1 MAKFSL
7 SAAETDII
15 MFLANNPGYDTAADI
30 SKVRRILKSQV
41 SVSVKSLCEKG
52 LLTGTYKDGNKKSV
66 HLSLTAKAKPVVT
79 YGKKEQSDF
88 AAVLF
93 DGFTDDEIAAFERY
107 HIKIL
112 DNINRKKGATNN
124 AISYNDRRLP
134 ACRSWR
140 RSWNRVCRYE
150 CGGGNHAY
158 ACYISRYRAV
168 YRCRNRPC
176 LRCSGKCRIGLHIR
190 KEQKP

>member
-1 MAKFSL
+1 MNNIIFRQKGQAYDHKQLLEFHLCRRGRIQRVQKAHYGKVFSL
-7 SAAETDII
+7 SRKTDII

-93 DGFTDDEIAAFERY
+93 DGFTDEEIAAFERY

-112 DNINRKKGATNN
+112 DNINRK
-124 AISYNDRRLP
+124 
-134 ACRSWR
+134 RSD
-140 RSWNRVCRYE
+140 
-150 CGGGNHAY
+150 
-158 ACYISRYRAV
+158 
-168 YRCRNRPC
+168 
-176 LRCSGKCRIGLHIR
+176 K
-190 KEQKP
+190 

>member
-1 MAKFSL
+1 MTTSSFWNFISAAEDEYSVYRKRIMAKFSL

-15 MFLANNPGYDTAADI
+15 MFLANNPDYDTAADI

-66 HLSLTAKAKPVVT
+66 SLTEKAKPVVT

-112 DNINRKKGATNN
+112 DNISRK
-124 AISYNDRRLP
+124 
-134 ACRSWR
+134 RSD
-140 RSWNRVCRYE
+140 
-150 CGGGNHAY
+150 
-158 ACYISRYRAV
+158 
-168 YRCRNRPC
+168 
-176 LRCSGKCRIGLHIR
+176 K
-190 KEQKP
+190 

>member
-1 MAKFSL
+1 MTTSSFWNFISAAEDEYSVYRKRIMAKFSL

-41 SVSVKSLCEKG
+41 SVSVKSQCEKG

-66 HLSLTAKAKPVVT
+66 HLSLTTKAKPVVT

-112 DNINRKKGATNN
+112 DNINRK
-124 AISYNDRRLP
+124 
-134 ACRSWR
+134 RSD
-140 RSWNRVCRYE
+140 
-150 CGGGNHAY
+150 
-158 ACYISRYRAV
+158 
-168 YRCRNRPC
+168 
-176 LRCSGKCRIGLHIR
+176 K
-190 KEQKP
+190 

>member
-1 MAKFSL
+1 MTTSSFWNFISAAEDEYSVYRKRIMSKFSL

-66 HLSLTAKAKPVVT
+66 HLSLT

-93 DGFTDDEIAAFERY
+93 DGFTDEEIAAFERY

-112 DNINRKKGATNN
+112 DNINRK
-124 AISYNDRRLP
+124 
-134 ACRSWR
+134 RSD
-140 RSWNRVCRYE
+140 
-150 CGGGNHAY
+150 
-158 ACYISRYRAV
+158 
-168 YRCRNRPC
+168 
-176 LRCSGKCRIGLHIR
+176 K
-190 KEQKP
+190 

>member
-1 MAKFSL
+1 MTTSSFWNFISAAEYEYSVYRKRIMAKFSL

-41 SVSVKSLCEKG
+41 SLSVKFLCEKG

-79 YGKKEQSDF
+79 YGKNEQSDF

-93 DGFTDDEIAAFERY
+93 DGFTDEEIAAFERY

-112 DNINRKKGATNN
+112 DNINRK
-124 AISYNDRRLP
+124 
-134 ACRSWR
+134 RSD
-140 RSWNRVCRYE
+140 
-150 CGGGNHAY
+150 
-158 ACYISRYRAV
+158 
-168 YRCRNRPC
+168 
-176 LRCSGKCRIGLHIR
+176 K
-190 KEQKP
+190 

>member
-79 YGKKEQSDF
+79 YGKNEQSDF

-93 DGFTDDEIAAFERY
+93 DGFTDEEIAAFERY

-112 DNINRKKGATNN
+112 DNINRK
-124 AISYNDRRLP
+124 
-134 ACRSWR
+134 RSD
-140 RSWNRVCRYE
+140 
-150 CGGGNHAY
+150 
-158 ACYISRYRAV
+158 
-168 YRCRNRPC
+168 
-176 LRCSGKCRIGLHIR
+176 K
-190 KEQKP
+190 

>member
-1 MAKFSL
+1 MFARNINISVTAAERENFAIMRFLYTLYSS

-52 LLTGTYKDGNKKSV
+52 LMTGTYKDGNKKSV
-66 HLSLTAKAKPVVT
+66 HLSLTAKAKPVVA

-93 DGFTDDEIAAFERY
+93 DGFTDEEIAAFERY

-112 DNINRKKGATNN
+112 DNINRK
-124 AISYNDRRLP
+124 
-134 ACRSWR
+134 RSD
-140 RSWNRVCRYE
+140 
-150 CGGGNHAY
+150 
-158 ACYISRYRAV
+158 
-168 YRCRNRPC
+168 
-176 LRCSGKCRIGLHIR
+176 K
-190 KEQKP
+190 

>member
-1 MAKFSL
+1 
-7 SAAETDII
+7 
-15 MFLANNPGYDTAADI
+15 MFLANNPDYDTAADI

-66 HLSLTAKAKPVVT
+66 HLSLTEKAKPVVT

-112 DNINRKKGATNN
+112 DNISRK
-124 AISYNDRRLP
+124 
-134 ACRSWR
+134 RSD
-140 RSWNRVCRYE
+140 
-150 CGGGNHAY
+150 
-158 ACYISRYRAV
+158 
-168 YRCRNRPC
+168 
-176 LRCSGKCRIGLHIR
+176 K
-190 KEQKP
+190 

>member
-1 MAKFSL
+1 
-7 SAAETDII
+7 

-93 DGFTDDEIAAFERY
+93 DGFTDEKIAAFERY

-112 DNINRKKGATNN
+112 DNIAVLVFIIRYTKQ
-124 AISYNDRRLP
+124 LVC
-134 ACRSWR
+134 ACQS
-140 RSWNRVCRYE
+140 
-150 CGGGNHAY
+150 HA
-158 ACYISRYRAV
+158 A
-168 YRCRNRPC
+168 
-176 LRCSGKCRIGLHIR
+176 LKFKCICIDNIHKSSVGFI
-190 KEQKP
+190 